1 MIEKLILFIK
11 KAHNLGFFL
20 FTLFLIIGC
29 DAEKKVFRFVGE
41 TMGTTYSIT
50 VVDRDIH
57 SKSNRI
63 KNEIDSVLVEINR
76 QMSTYDH
83 ESEISKLNDLQSD
96 NWFSVSQD
104 FHRVLS
110 KAKQLSQQSNGL
122 FDITVMPL
130 VTLWGFRYSEKDHDW
145 QPPSQ
150 QKIDS
155 VLSHIGSQYFELDIN
170 KFRKLKPTL
179 QIDVNAIAK
188 GYGVDAIANLLNS
201 NSFANYL
208 VEIGGEIRCSGKNQ
222 QDNLWSI
229 GIDSPALNSM
239 PGVSLYSIVGLS
251 NTSMATSGDYRNY
264 TIYKDELYSHV
275 INPQTGYPTKS
286 VVSSATVI
294 TPTCMM
300 ADGLATMLLVMEPEA
315 GIRFINALED
325 SEGLLIVRNSDS
337 TFSELKSEGFDSYI
351 KN

>member
-1 MIEKLILFIK
+1 
-11 KAHNLGFFL
+11 
-20 FTLFLIIGC
+20 
-29 DAEKKVFRFVGE
+29 
-41 TMGTTYSIT
+41 
-50 VVDRDIH
+50 
-57 SKSNRI
+57 
-63 KNEIDSVLVEINR
+63 
-76 QMSTYDH
+76 
-83 ESEISKLNDLQSD
+83 
-96 NWFSVSQD
+96 
-104 FHRVLS
+104 
-110 KAKQLSQQSNGL
+110 
-122 FDITVMPL
+122 MPL